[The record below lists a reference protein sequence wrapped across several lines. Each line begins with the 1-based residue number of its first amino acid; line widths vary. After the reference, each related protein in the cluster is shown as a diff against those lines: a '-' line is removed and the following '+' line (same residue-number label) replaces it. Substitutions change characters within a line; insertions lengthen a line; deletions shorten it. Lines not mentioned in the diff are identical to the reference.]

1 MPTGRRDEEQRAVSL
16 FCSVFSIVSYPCRRF
31 VATPLG
37 SIGVLASARST
48 EGAEVASQFELDEFR
63 RVLRRFVERELLP
76 FERTTMEAE
85 DRRAIQQK
93 ARDAGFWLLD
103 VPEVLGGQGLGL
115 SGMAVFWHEISRTT
129 AVPARDHSLFGP
141 FVGPILLSLQGEQK
155 RRYLDPVLSGEK
167 VACFAQTEPDAG
179 SDPASMRTRA
189 VKRGSHYILNGVK
202 RFITN
207 AEKAD
212 FAQVIAVTD
221 PSKGARGGIS
231 CFLVDMNSTG
241 LKISA
246 QHETMMG
253 DRPCEISFEDVE
265 ISEENRVGAEGEGFV
280 IAQSW
285 LNEGRIRHGARACGV
300 AERCLELTIEY
311 AKQRRT
317 FGEPLSE
324 RQGVQWILAD
334 CFTELHA
341 TKLMVR
347 DAAAKLDAGEDARAE
362 TFMVKTYG
370 DEMGFRVA
378 DRCLQLH
385 GGIGLTTEL
394 PIEKFWRDQRSFMI
408 TEGPTEVLRTAL
420 AKLLLRGMAL

>member
-1 MPTGRRDEEQRAVSL
+1 VLTSALNTEPAAV
-16 FCSVFSIVSYPCRRF
+16 P
-31 VATPLG
+31 
-37 SIGVLASARST
+37 
-48 EGAEVASQFELDEFR
+48 SQFELDEFR
-63 RVLRRFVERELLP
+63 RGLRRFVERELLP
-76 FERTTMEAE
+76 FERRTMEEA
-85 DRRAIQQK
+85 DRLAIQRK
-93 ARDAGFWLLD
+93 AQDAGFWLLD
-103 VPEVLGGQGLGL
+103 VPEELGGQGLRL
-115 SGMAVFWHEISRTT
+115 SGMAVFWHEISRTV

-155 RRYLDPVLSGEK
+155 RRFLDPVLAGEK

-189 VKRGSHYILNGVK
+189 TRQGAHYVLNGVK

-212 FAQVIAVTD
+212 FAQVLAVTEAG
-221 PSKGARGGIS
+221 KGARGGIS
-231 CFLVDMNSTG
+231 CFLVDMKSPG

-246 QHETMMG
+246 QHRTMMG
-253 DRPCEISFEDVE
+253 DRPCELSFEDVE
-265 ISEENRVGAEGEGFV
+265 VPAENRVGAEGEGFAF
-280 IAQSW
+280 AQKW

-300 AERCLELTIEY
+300 AERCLELTIDY
-311 AKQRRT
+311 VKQRRT
-317 FGEPLSE
+317 FGQPLAD

-347 DAAAKLDAGEDARAE
+347 DAAAKLDAGDDARAE
-362 TFMVKTYG
+362 TFMVKAYG

-378 DRCLQLH
+378 DRCMQLH

-420 AKLLLRGMAL
+420 AKLLLKGIIS

>member
-1 MPTGRRDEEQRAVSL
+1 MLTSGSELE
-16 FCSVFSIVSYPCRRF
+16 SVAAP
-31 VATPLG
+31 
-37 SIGVLASARST
+37 
-48 EGAEVASQFELDEFR
+48 SQAELDEFR
-63 RVLRRFVERELLP
+63 RGLRRFIERELLP
-76 FERTTMEAE
+76 FERRPMQEA
-85 DRRAIQQK
+85 DCIAIQDK
-93 ARDAGFWLLD
+93 AREAGYWLLD
-103 VPEVLGGQGLGL
+103 VPEELGGQGLGM
-115 SGMAVFWHEISRTT
+115 SGMAVFWHEISRTI

-141 FVGPILLSLQGEQK
+141 VLGPILLSLKGELK
-155 RRYLDPVLSGEK
+155 RQYLEPVLAGEK
-167 VACFAQTEPDAG
+167 IACFAQTEPDAG

-189 VKRGSHYILNGVK
+189 VRDGSRYVINGVK

-221 PSKGARGGIS
+221 SKKGARGGIS
-231 CFLVDMNSTG
+231 CFLVDMNAKG

-246 QHETMMG
+246 RHETMMG
-253 DRPCEISFEDVE
+253 ESPCELSFEDVE
-265 ISEENRVGAEGEGFV
+265 VSDENRVGAEGEGFAF
-280 IAQSW
+280 AQKW
-285 LNEGRIRHGARACGV
+285 LNEGRIRHGSRACGV
-300 AERCLELTIEY
+300 AERCLELCVSY
-311 AKQRRT
+311 VKQRKT
-317 FGEPLSE
+317 FGEPLAE
-324 RQGVQWILAD
+324 RQGVQWIIAD

-347 DAAAKLDAGEDARAE
+347 DAAAKLDSGLDARAE

-378 DRCLQLH
+378 DRCLQMH

-420 AKLLLRGMAL
+420 AKIVLRDF